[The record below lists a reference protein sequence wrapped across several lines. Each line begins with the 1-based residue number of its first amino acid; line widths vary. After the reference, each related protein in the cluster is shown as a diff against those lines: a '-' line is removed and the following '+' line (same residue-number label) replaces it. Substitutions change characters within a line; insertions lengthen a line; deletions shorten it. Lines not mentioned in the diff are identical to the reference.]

1 MPELRRVLV
10 FAKRTSYDRYIRQQ
24 GVPRVKELLARGDVT
39 VARMVRADEHHHRT
53 VEEVQRA
60 LEAVGAK
67 VTLRYRDRLEAFD
80 AFDLVVTVGG
90 DGTLLW
96 ASHGVGDTP
105 MLGVNSAPHDSVG
118 FLCGTRMGEVLPH
131 IEAIARGT
139 APRVKLARMQVSVEG
154 VVVHRRVLNDV
165 LFANPHPAHTSR
177 YLLSF
182 RGMLEEQKSS
192 GLWISTGAGST
203 AAIRSAGGRLLSLRS
218 RLLQFVVRE
227 PYTPDGAPYS
237 LPRGLVHPG
246 ERLEIFNK
254 MRECRLYVDGPR
266 LSLPVELGQRVTFCT
281 SDEPLTVM
289 GVSTRAVSERQRHT
303 TVDGEE
309 VSDAGDDV
317 RPGGPGSGS
326 GSRRSPLPSR

>member
-60 LEAVGAK
+60 LEAVGAR
-67 VTLRYRDRLEAFD
+67 VTLRYRDRLEDFD
-80 AFDLVVTVGG
+80 AYDLVVTVGG

-105 MLGVNSAPHDSVG
+105 MLGVNSAPQDSVG

-131 IEAIARGT
+131 IEAIAKGT
-139 APRVKLARMQVSVEG
+139 APRVKLARMQVSVDGE
-154 VVVHRRVLNDV
+154 VVHRRVLNDV

-266 LSLPVELGQRVTFCT
+266 ISLPVELGQRVTFCT

-303 TVDGEE
+303 TVDGED

-317 RPGGPGSGS
+317 RPAGSGS
-326 GSRRSPLPSR
+326 GSRRSLLPSR